1 MPVKRST
8 MYARLRRG
16 WTVRQAEGRDPP
28 PVKPRGPRPINPNSL
43 RQRAIAAGIPIST
56 VESRITSGM
65 SAEDALMSRRRP
77 SKALYWAA
85 CDLLDV
91 VEDLLATLEGQVD
104 SMDYDR
110 ERALSVIKRAKG
122 EK

>member
-43 RQRAIAAGIPIST
+43 RQRAMAAGVPIST
-56 VESRITSGM
+56 VESRIARGM
-65 SAEDALMSRRRP
+65 TLDEALTCGKQSKQTLTVDRIAGIIRRNLFDDDEEYTQICREC
-77 SKALYWAA
+77 A
-85 CDLLDV
+85 
-91 VEDLLATLEGQVD
+91 
-104 SMDYDR
+104 MDI
-110 ERALSVIKRAKG
+110 LS
-122 EK
+122 EKE

>member
-8 MYARLRRG
+8 LYARLRRG
-16 WTVRQAEGRDPP
+16 WTMRQAEGKDPP
-28 PVKPRGPRPINPNSL
+28 PVKPRGNRKTNPNSL
-43 RQRAIAAGIPIST
+43 RQRAMAAGVPIST
-56 VESRITSGM
+56 VESRIARGM
-65 SAEDALMSRRRP
+65 TLDEAVGFRRP

-85 CDLLDV
+85 CDLLEV

>member
-1 MPVKRST
+1 M
-8 MYARLRRG
+8 
-16 WTVRQAEGRDPP
+16 RQAEGKDPP
-28 PVKPRGPRPINPNSL
+28 PVKPRGHRPINPNSL

-56 VESRITSGM
+56 VESRIASGM
-65 SAEDALMSRRRP
+65 SAEDALMPHRRP

-85 CDLLDV
+85 CDLLEV